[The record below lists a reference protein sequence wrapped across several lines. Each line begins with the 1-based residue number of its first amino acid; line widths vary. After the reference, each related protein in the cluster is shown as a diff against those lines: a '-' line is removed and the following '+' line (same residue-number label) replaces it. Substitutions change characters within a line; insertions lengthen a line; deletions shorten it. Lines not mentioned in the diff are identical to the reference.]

1 MKKYFIN
8 SFAIL
13 VSSLM
18 LVSCFEAEDK
28 SFNGPEEFQF
38 NNQSLG
44 RIASTIP
51 GVTAQSLIS
60 KTVNQATVRVDSV
73 EVQLIGVQ
81 KSTALEVSYNVDA
94 TSTAVAG
101 THYTLVS
108 PGKVTLA
115 PNTSSTY
122 VKYNVIAGGIPA
134 GGSPVRLIL
143 NLEGAPG
150 IPAGENHKRF
160 TVTITR

>member
-1 MKKYFIN
+1 MKKHIIN
-8 SFAIL
+8 SLIFIFSAVL
-13 VSSLM
+13 

-44 RIASTIP
+44 RIATTIP
-51 GVTAQSLIS
+51 GVTAQSLVA
-60 KTVNQATVRVDSV
+60 KTVNQATVRLDSV

-81 KSTALEVSYNVDA
+81 KASALEVSYNVDP

-108 PGKVTLA
+108 PNSVTLPA
-115 PNTSSTY
+115 NKSSVF
-122 VKYNVIAGGIPA
+122 VKYNVLTGIPT
-134 GGSPVRLIL
+134 GGAPVRLIL
-143 NLEGAPG
+143 NLDGAPG
-150 IPAGENHKRF
+150 IPGSTNYKKF
-160 TVTITR
+160 TITITR

>member
-8 SFAIL
+8 SIALI
-13 VSSLM
+13 VSSLL

-44 RIASTIP
+44 RIATTIP
-51 GVTAQSLIS
+51 GITAQTLIAKS
-60 KTVNQATVRVDSV
+60 VNQATVRVDSV

-81 KSTALEVSYNVDA
+81 KNTALEVVYSVDP

-101 THYTLVS
+101 KHYSLVS
-108 PGKVTLA
+108 PDKVTLA

-122 VKYNVIAGGIPA
+122 VKYNIISGGIPT
-134 GGSPVRLIL
+134 GGTPVRFIL

-150 IPAGENHKRF
+150 IPGGENFKKF

>member
-1 MKKYFIN
+1 MKKYLLKTFMFIL
-8 SFAIL
+8 SAGL
-13 VSSLM
+13 

-28 SFNGPEEFQF
+28 SFKGPEEFQF

-44 RIASTIP
+44 RIANTIT
-51 GVTAQSLIS
+51 GITAQTLVA
-60 KTVNQATVRVDSV
+60 KTVNQATVRLDSV

-81 KSTALEVSYNVDA
+81 KSAAIEINYSVDA

-108 PGKVTLA
+108 PNSVTLA
-115 PNTSSTY
+115 PNKSSTY
-122 VKYNVIAGGIPA
+122 IKYNVLTGIPS
-134 GGSPVRLIL
+134 GGAPVKFIL
-143 NLEGAPG
+143 NLDGTPEIPG
-150 IPAGENHKRF
+150 SANYKRF